1 MSLKYTCAL
10 FTIKSKS
17 KLSMCMKHTLLSHK
31 QKYTHVEIER
41 NIPTAILPQSLP
53 NLTPKGFFSKNKTN
67 RGNTMETGHISGPRP
82 FSQYHKDWWHEQ
94 SIANCSDS
102 VRIELSEKLILSKIW
117 NGYWKLKK
125 YICQKIESKYHLS
138 MKIPPVSFYN
148 YQNITNEFLWN
159 ILPTT
164 NGNYLS
170 KQIPFKLAN

>member
-10 FTIKSKS
+10 FTIKWKS

-31 QKYTHVEIER
+31 QKYTHVEVER

-53 NLTPKGFFSKNKTN
+53 NLTPKGFFSRNKTN

-82 FSQYHKDWWHEQ
+82 FSQYDKDWWHEQ
-94 SIANCSDS
+94 SIVNCSDS

-125 YICQKIESKYHLS
+125 YLSENWIKILLIDENSSSVLLQLPKYI
-138 MKIPPVSFYN
+138 KRIPVEHS
-148 YQNITNEFLWN
+148 
-159 ILPTT
+159 
-164 NGNYLS
+164 
-170 KQIPFKLAN
+170 ANH

>member
-1 MSLKYTCAL
+1 MSLKYTFAL

-17 KLSMCMKHTLLSHK
+17 KLSMCMKHKFLSHK

-53 NLTPKGFFSKNKTN
+53 NLPPKGFFSKNKIN

-82 FSQYHKDWWHEQ
+82 FSKYHKDWWHEQ
-94 SIANCSDS
+94 SIVNCSDS

-125 YICQKIESKYHLS
+125 YLS
-138 MKIPPVSFYN
+138 ENWIKIPLVDENSSSVLLQLPKYNKRIPVEHS
-148 YQNITNEFLWN
+148 
-159 ILPTT
+159 
-164 NGNYLS
+164 
-170 KQIPFKLAN
+170 ANH